1 QRLENV
7 KDIHTH
13 LAIRQVKGN
22 GCLPI

>member
-1 QRLENV
+1 V

-22 GCLPI
+22 GSLPIYA